1 MILSFN
7 TIWVVVVFIFS
18 LGILHAKVTD
28 GVEDNANSIS
38 QLKSKVESDSKSI
51 YMELKLL
58 SKAQNELNK
67 RGTEHKNDIEW
78 IKKGQEEIKDLIKGR
93 QYVKP

>member
-1 MILSFN
+1 
-7 TIWVVVVFIFS
+7 
-18 LGILHAKVTD
+18 
-28 GVEDNANSIS
+28 
-38 QLKSKVESDSKSI
+38 
-51 YMELKLL
+51 MELKLL